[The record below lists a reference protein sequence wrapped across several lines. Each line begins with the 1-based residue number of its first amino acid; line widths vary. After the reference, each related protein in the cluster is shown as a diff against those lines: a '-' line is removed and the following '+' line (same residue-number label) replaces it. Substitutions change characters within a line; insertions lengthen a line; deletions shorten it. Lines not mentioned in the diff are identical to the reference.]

1 MNKKTIYLLDDD
13 PLVLKLLKQIL
24 ENRGYRTRV
33 YQNPDDFLKLRDPF
47 PIACLLVDLQMP
59 EMDGIQVQNEVRVRD
74 WNLPTIFMSA
84 HGTVPIVVKA
94 MKQGGVDFIEKP
106 LNEENV
112 ISAVDRALELC
123 LQRHHQRS
131 ETEAARKKIRS
142 LTERESEVLELLVQG
157 LLNKQI
163 ASDLGICERTV
174 KMHRSRVLTKMGVDA
189 VPLLVPIVLA
199 AGDAADTDRKAS

>member
-13 PLVLKLLKQIL
+13 PLVLSLLKHVL
-24 ENRGYRTRV
+24 EERGYRTRA
-33 YQNPDDFLKLRDPF
+33 YQNPEDFLKLRNPF

-59 EMDGIQVQNEVRVRD
+59 EMDGIEVHNAVKERD

-94 MKQGGVDFIEKP
+94 MRQGGVDFIEKP
-106 LNEENV
+106 LNEANV
-112 ISAVDRALELC
+112 LSAVERALELSR
-123 LQRHHQRS
+123 QRHQQRS
-131 ETEAARKKIRS
+131 ETEAARKKLRS
-142 LTERESEVLELLVQG
+142 LTERESEVLELLVRG
-157 LLNKQI
+157 FLNKQI

-189 VPLLVPIVLA
+189 IPLLVPIVLA
-199 AGDAADTDRKAS
+199 AGDAADIRR